1 MGAVVVRP
9 AAVAAPLWQK
19 VPFKMP
25 ANALV
30 PHKVAERILQ
40 PIETAIKARQTSE
53 TRSS

>member
-40 PIETAIKARQTSE
+40 AYRDSHQGAPDL
-53 TRSS
+53 